1 MHATKYAYI
10 HRTDYVQND
19 KGLRTHFEMVP
30 LRTPGNLGSACP
42 EWFLNS
48 QFPVEKEAGVTST
61 LPCNKWKE
69 RRGSVLFGEERSA
82 DERTY
87 SLLER
92 KVERAFGKGSAEFSR
107 GTYKKQGKNERKV
120 L

>member
-1 MHATKYAYI
+1 
-10 HRTDYVQND
+10 
-19 KGLRTHFEMVP
+19 MVP
-30 LRTPGNLGSACP
+30 LRTPGNLRSACP

-48 QFPVEKEAGVTST
+48 QFPVRTEAGVTST

-92 KVERAFGKGSAEFSR
+92 KVERAFGKGSTRFTR
-107 GTYKKQGKNERKV
+107 GTCIRQEKMSERFYKHEGKRSSMRRNKNEIF
-120 L
+120 